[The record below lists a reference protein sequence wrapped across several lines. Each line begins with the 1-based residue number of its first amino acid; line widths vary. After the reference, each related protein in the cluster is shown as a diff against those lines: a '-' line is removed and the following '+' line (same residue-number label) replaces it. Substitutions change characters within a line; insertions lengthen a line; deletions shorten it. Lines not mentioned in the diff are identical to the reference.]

1 MKKPVDFKRFLQYF
15 IQGLIILAPVTITSY
30 FIYWLFTNIDS
41 LLLPVFRAFYTD
53 PNKVAVP
60 PGVGFIII
68 ISFVL
73 LVGYLSS
80 FFVIGRLLSFF
91 DHMLEK
97 TPGIKIVYSF
107 VKDFSEAFAGKKRK
121 FKKAVL
127 VSVFHPEVWQVGFI
141 TNEDLSN
148 FGMHEHVS
156 VYVPQSYAV
165 AGQLFFV
172 KQDRIKLLADI
183 AAGDAL
189 KFAISGGVVEA
200 PEITEAPEEPQ
211 IRV

>member
-1 MKKPVDFKRFLQYF
+1 MKKPMDFKRLLQYF
-15 IQGLIILAPVTITSY
+15 IQGLIILAPVTITGY
-30 FIYWLFTNIDS
+30 FIYWLFSNIDS
-41 LLLPVFRAFYTD
+41 LLLPVFRAFSSKTHEVY
-53 PNKVAVP
+53 VP
-60 PGVGFIII
+60 PGVGFIVI

-80 FFVIGRLLSFF
+80 FFVIGRMLSVF

-141 TNEDLSN
+141 TNEDLSH
-148 FGMHEHVS
+148 FGMHEHMT

-172 KQDRIKLLADI
+172 KHDRIKPLTDV
-183 AAGDAL
+183 AASDAL
-189 KFAISGGVVEA
+189 KFAISGGVVET
-200 PEITEAPEEPQ
+200 PDTTEEHP
-211 IRV
+211 IGV